1 MSALERRATGWAAA
15 HHFFV
20 LGAVY
25 LLRPLRDA
33 MGLRGDVK
41 SLPWVFV
48 ATLAVMALVQPGY
61 AALVK
66 LSRRRRF
73 VPLLHLAIAASLL
86 AFWPGLNS
94 GARWPA
100 RLFFVWASV
109 ANLFVVSLFW
119 SLMADVFP
127 PAAGVRRFG
136 LVAFGGTLGAIAGS
150 GAASLLAPRHLLPA
164 TVACVLIATAVAR
177 PLLELE
183 LHNPEAAESA
193 PASAPAGSGRYLAA
207 IAGWIGC
214 YTISSTFAYLVQ
226 AKLVAGALADDASR
240 ATLFA
245 RMDFAVNVLTLGIQ
259 ALGTVSALKRLG
271 VGGTLALLPAVTL
284 AGFGALSVA
293 PSLAMLV
300 AFQVIRRSTDYGAA
314 RPARE
319 LLFTVVS
326 RGGKYPAKG
335 FVDTFVY
342 RGGDALGGLL
352 YAGASTIW
360 LMLPLCGA
368 WLGLTV
374 WLGRQFERA
383 R

>member
-1 MSALERRATGWAAA
+1 VSAVELRATGWAAA

-25 LLRPLRDA
+25 LMRPLRDA

-48 ATLAVMALVQPGY
+48 ATLAVMALLQPGY

-73 VPLLHLAIAASLL
+73 VPLLHLALAASLV
-86 AFWPGLNS
+86 AFWPALSS
-94 GARWPA
+94 GSTWAA

-119 SLMADVFP
+119 SLMADVFG
-127 PAAGVRRFG
+127 PAAGARRFG
-136 LVAFGGTLGAIAGS
+136 LIALGGTVGAIAGS
-150 GAASLLAPRHLLPA
+150 GAASLLASRHLLPA
-164 TVACVLIATAVAR
+164 TVVCVLLATAVAL
-177 PLLELE
+177 PLYELE
-183 LHNPEAAESA
+183 LHVPEVVETSTA
-193 PASAPAGSGRYLAA
+193 PVVSRHRYLAA

-226 AKLVAGALADDASR
+226 AKLVAGALADDAGR

-245 RMDFAVNVLTLGIQ
+245 RMDFAVNVLTLGVQ
-259 ALGTVSALKRLG
+259 ALGTMTALKRLG

-284 AGFGALSVA
+284 AGFGALWAA
-293 PSLAMLV
+293 PSLAVLV

-326 RGGKYPAKG
+326 RGEKYPTKG

-360 LMLPLCGA
+360 LMLPLCSA
-368 WLGLTV
+368 WLALTV
-374 WLGRQFERA
+374 WLGRQFDRV